1 MLAKIREVL
10 KVVGESPAAFS
21 NRRMSLKIGTRF
33 QYRMSLKRI
42 LVSNG
47 Q

>member
-1 MLAKIREVL
+1 VTVGSGGVL
-10 KVVGESPAAFS
+10 YGTLGNGAFS